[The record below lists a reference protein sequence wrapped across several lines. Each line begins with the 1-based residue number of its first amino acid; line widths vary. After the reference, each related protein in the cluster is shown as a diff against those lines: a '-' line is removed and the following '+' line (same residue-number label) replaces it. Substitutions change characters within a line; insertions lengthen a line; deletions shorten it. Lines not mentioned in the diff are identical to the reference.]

1 MKILVSRPQVKE
13 IQEII
18 ELEVESGLTSW
29 GALDYER
36 ELAHPDVI
44 MLKAYQQGQDELI
57 GFFSGR
63 VIGDEF
69 EIMSLAVKN
78 AFRRKGVAS
87 GLLQAGLDI
96 MKERK
101 ITQCWLEVRALNF
114 SAIKLYK
121 KFGFQV
127 AGLRKMYYQLP
138 PDDAL
143 IMRCLIPLL
152 N

>member
-1 MKILVSRPQVKE
+1 MKILISPSQVEE

-18 ELEVESGLTSW
+18 ELELESGLTSW
-29 GALDYER
+29 SALDYER
-36 ELAHPDVI
+36 ELGDPHII
-44 MLKAYQQGQDELI
+44 MLKARQQGQDELI

-87 GLLQAGLDI
+87 GLLQVGLDI
-96 MKERK
+96 IRERK
-101 ITQCWLEVRALNF
+101 IIQCWLEVRALNF
-114 SAIKLYK
+114 SAIKLYE
-121 KFGFQV
+121 KFGFQAV
-127 AGLRKMYYQLP
+127 GLRKMYYQQP

-143 IMRCLIPLL
+143 IMMCLIPPL